1 MGAEFSKGGC
11 VQFSFE
17 LPPSATSNKNQAKS
31 HAWMPAPVP
40 RCADIS
46 LIRGP
51 VLMGVPLGDGTACDC
66 IGGVGGGGGGGGRE
80 GDCCCKSQILV
91 LKTHLAQPRGGDNFS
106 FCPGE
111 QSALTVLGC
120 SGGSLTP
127 REGAGLYCTTWRSLI
142 LARIPV
148 APVQKQEAST
158 GHSCYQVV
166 QRSHFWQNS
175 SVATFVPITLHSLS
189 FLRCWYLPVTL

>member
-1 MGAEFSKGGC
+1 MDACS
-11 VQFSFE
+11 
-17 LPPSATSNKNQAKS
+17 SAKVCWYLSC
-31 HAWMPAPVP
+31 PVSS
-40 RCADIS
+40 ADGS
-46 LIRGP
+46 STGWWYGLW
-51 VLMGVPLGDGTACDC
+51 LHW
-66 IGGVGGGGGGGGRE
+66 GGGGGGGRE

-91 LKTHLAQPRGGDNFS
+91 LKMHLAQPRGGDNS

-158 GHSCYQVV
+158 GHSCSQVV
-166 QRSHFWQNS
+166 QRSHFWQNF
-175 SVATFVPITLHSLS
+175 SVATFVPITLYSLS